1 MGTLQGDSD
10 STIRIPGTL
19 RARAVTVDQQLP
31 PATDVVIV
39 GAGIAGIA
47 TALYLA
53 RMGIDCVV
61 CEKGHVAGEQS
72 SRAFGWICNLG
83 MDPVK
88 VELSSL
94 SKRLW
99 RELADQV
106 GHEHLGYQQSGLLH
120 LCNTDADLEHEQA
133 WLDAVADHADIDA
146 RLLSGKALA
155 EHLPGSQ
162 RGYAGALFQPSDGR
176 VEPQLATSVLAD
188 LARAAGAK
196 IFAPCAVRGIETTA
210 GQVSAVVTERGV
222 IRCSQVVVAGGA
234 WSRLFCGNTGVKLP
248 QLSIHSSL
256 LRIAPLPGGPS
267 VCAAADGF
275 AFRQDAQGGYV
286 FGPANGHRAPITLD
300 SFRLFFDF
308 LPALHSQ
315 WRQMKVSFGREF
327 FDDLRIVRHWQL
339 DQVSPFEQRRMLDP
353 APDTALN
360 LRTLSNM
367 AKVFPA
373 FTKARI
379 VEQWAGMI
387 DATPDSMP
395 VIGAVASL
403 PGLFLNSGFSAY
415 GLTLGPAAG
424 LLMAELLAGKRPGVD
439 VQAYRFGRFS
449 DGSRLR
455 VAP

>member
-1 MGTLQGDSD
+1 MGTQQSD
-10 STIRIPGTL
+10 IDTTIRIPGTL
-19 RARAVTVDQQLP
+19 RARPVAVDQRLP
-31 PATDVVIV
+31 QATEAVIV
-39 GAGIAGIA
+39 GGGIAGIC

-53 RMGIDCVV
+53 RLGIDCVV

-83 MDPVK
+83 LDPLK
-88 VELSSL
+88 MELSSL

-99 RELADQV
+99 RALADEV
-106 GHEHLGYQQSGLLH
+106 GHGQLGYQQSGLLH
-120 LCNTDADLEHEQA
+120 LCSSEAELEHEQA
-133 WLDAVADHADIDA
+133 WLDVVAGHEDIDA
-146 RLLSGKALA
+146 RLLSRQQLA
-155 EHLPGSQ
+155 EHLPGG
-162 RGYAGALFQPSDGR
+162 RDRYAGGLFQPSDGR
-176 VEPQLATSVLAD
+176 AEPQLATSQLAE

-196 IFAPCAVRGIETTA
+196 IFAPCAVRGIETAA

-234 WSRLFCGNTGVKLP
+234 WSRLFCGNAGIKLP

-256 LRIAPLPGGPS
+256 LRIAPLPGGPT

-286 FGPANGHRAPITLD
+286 FGPSGGHRAPITLD

-308 LPALHSQ
+308 LPALRNQ

-327 FDDLRIVRHWQL
+327 FDDLRIARHWQL

-353 APDTALN
+353 APDISLN

-373 FTKARI
+373 FAEAKVA
-379 VEQWAGMI
+379 EHWAGMI
-387 DATPDSMP
+387 DATPDSVP
-395 VIGAVASL
+395 VIGAVAAQ
-403 PGLFLNSGFSAY
+403 PGVFINSGFSAY

-424 LLMAELLAGKRPGVD
+424 LLMAELLAGKTPSVD
-439 VQAYRFGRFS
+439 GHAYRFGRFS